1 MTGEPSGSGPTGGP
15 ARAGLAARLALTLT
29 GLLALRGIL
38 PPAEWPWLPIPWL
51 AALAVLAS
59 LLAAFRLRREPAGAP
74 LRRDPAVLVLLA
86 CLGLLLAVLLSHRMR
101 ITSDGID
108 HYVYLRSLWFDRDLE
123 LANDY
128 DAVAPGLS
136 RVDPVTPIGRT
147 SNHHPVGP
155 ALVWSPL
162 FLVADALARL
172 TGRSGDTALHRNAVA
187 IASLLYGWAGLL
199 LVYLA
204 ARRRTGRAAA
214 LLGTLALG
222 FGTFLYWYLAFA
234 PTMAHA
240 PAFGAAALVVWLWLS
255 PMPAGPR
262 RAALLG
268 AACGL
273 AALLRWANGLILL
286 LPLCELLP
294 RLLRPGERRAALR
307 DLAILGGVSLAV
319 FSPQLLA
326 WNALY
331 GSPFTIPQGE
341 AFVGNAPAWDGV
353 LFSPRKGLFSWSPL
367 LYVGLAGLVPFALR
381 ERWRALSALVFALL
395 LVRVNAGVADWWGGA
410 AFGGRRFDALL
421 PLFGLGLAFA
431 VAGLAE
437 LSRRRPL
444 LLPALVL
451 CAGVGWNV
459 LLARQWRAGAFD
471 TAEPVAFEQM
481 GRGVVAE
488 IDRAIGSPFSL
499 PAALVEWWRSG
510 RPPADYESAYTT
522 RPFAR
527 WSIRMGADERLFLD
541 DGWGVPLAED
551 GASFRCLEGRAAGLV
566 IPLHQAAASRLGLR
580 LRAEAGAR
588 VQPVVNGRPVAEWD
602 VGPAWA
608 DLEAAVPEALLR
620 PGRNELRLR
629 LLESEARLCVA
640 GAWLERTR

>member
-1 MTGEPSGSGPTGGP
+1 MRGAP
-15 ARAGLAARLALTLT
+15 RLALALT
-29 GLLALRGIL
+29 GLLALRGLL
-38 PPAEWPWLPIPWL
+38 PPDEWAWLPIPWL
-51 AALAVLAS
+51 AALAILAS
-59 LLAAFRLRREPAGAP
+59 LAAALRLRSQPADAP

-86 CLGLLLAVLLSHRMR
+86 ALGLLLALLLSHRMR

-108 HYVYLRSLWFDRDLE
+108 HYVYLRSLWFDGDLD

-128 DAVAPGLS
+128 DAVAPGLA

-187 IASLLYGWAGLL
+187 IASLLCGWAGLL
-199 LVYLA
+199 LVYLT
-204 ARRRTGRAAA
+204 ARRHAGRAAA
-214 LLGTLALG
+214 LLGALALG
-222 FGTFLYWYLAFA
+222 FGSFLYWYLAFA

-255 PMPAGPR
+255 ELPAGPR

-273 AALLRWANGLILL
+273 AALLRWANGLIVL
-286 LPLCELLP
+286 LPIADLLP
-294 RLLRPGERRAALR
+294 RLARPGERRAALR

-319 FSPQLLA
+319 FSPQFLV

-331 GSPFTIPQGE
+331 GSPLTIPQGE

-367 LYVGLAGLVPFALR
+367 LYLGLAGLVPFALR
-381 ERWRALSALVFALL
+381 EKWRALAALVFAFL

-437 LSRRRPL
+437 IGRRRPL

-451 CAGVGWNV
+451 VAGVGWNV
-459 LLARQWRAGAFD
+459 LLARQWRAGALD
-471 TAEPVAFEQM
+471 TSEPVAFEEM

-488 IDRAIGSPFSL
+488 IDRAVGSPFSL
-499 PAALVEWWRSG
+499 PGALALWWRSG
-510 RPPADYESAYTT
+510 RRPADYESLYAT
-522 RPFAR
+522 RPHAR
-527 WSIRMGADERLFLD
+527 WSVRMGVDDRVFLD
-541 DGWGVPLAED
+541 DGWGAPLSD
-551 GASFRCLEGRAAGLV
+551 GASSFRCLEGRSAGV
-566 IPLHQAAASRLGLR
+566 VVPLHQAAAYRLGLR
-580 LRAEAGAR
+580 LRAEPGAR

-602 VGPAWA
+602 VGPEWA
-608 DLEAAVPEALLR
+608 DHEADVAEALLR
-620 PGRNELRLR
+620 PGRNDLRLR
-629 LLESEARLCVA
+629 LLGAQARLCVA
-640 GAWLERTR
+640 GAWLERSR